1 MLLGV
6 KREQDRVEAP
16 VRPLADDV
24 GGCPGVLTEPP
35 RTTPRRHGA
44 ALKGTD
50 DLVGNGLADVV
61 LVWHDCSPPGWS
73 WLVITTSSAVSVRS
87 RSERRKSR

>member
-6 KREQDRVEAP
+6 KRQQNRVEPP

-24 GGCPGVLTEPP
+24 GGCPCILAEPP
-35 RTTPRRHGA
+35 RTTPGRHGA
-44 ALKGTD
+44 ALKGCD

-61 LVWHDCSPPGWS
+61 LVWHD
-73 WLVITTSSAVSVRS
+73 
-87 RSERRKSR
+87 